1 MPKSRVTAIA
11 AAIALAVGSAAA
23 TTTAV
28 AQEKPSVSKGAAK
41 TLKAAQDALVANNYD
56 EVLAKTAEAKGVSG
70 LSSYDKYVIAQFETQ
85 AYARKGNLGEAAKAM
100 EAQLETGFGTPAEK
114 VQIQKGLSSIA
125 YQQKNYAKAADMG
138 QQVIAAGG
146 ADAETYTVVAQSYFL
161 QNKYDDTIKFLG
173 DYVGDQEKKGQQP
186 KEQTLQLMS
195 ESYSKKGDTNG
206 ATASLEKLV
215 AYYPKPIYWNN
226 LLYTMMRAEGNTDVV
241 TLNIYRLM
249 LDTGT
254 LKQPSD
260 FTEMAQLAIERG
272 TPCEAKKVLERGA
285 AENVF
290 VEQRDKERNQR
301 LLESST
307 KLCQQDQAGIGK
319 FATEAQAAK
328 SGEGDV
334 RLGQAYLSF
343 DQADKAVEPIQRG
356 ITKGSLK
363 SNEEAQILLGMAQL
377 KQKKVDDAV
386 KSFKSVKG
394 DPKWTRLA
402 NLWALHAKA

>member
-1 MPKSRVTAIA
+1 MPNSKVTALA
-11 AAIALAVGSAAA
+11 AAIALAIGSAAV
-23 TTTAV
+23 TTPAMT
-28 AQEKPSVSKGAAK
+28 QEKPSVSKGAAK

-56 EVLAKTAEAKGVSG
+56 EVLAKTTEAKAIAG
-70 LSSYDKYVIAQFETQ
+70 LTTYDTYVIAQFETQ

-100 EAQLETGFGTPAEK
+100 EAQLASGFGTPAEK
-114 VQIQKGLSSIA
+114 AQIQKGLSSIA
-125 YQQKNYAKAADMG
+125 YQQKNYAKAAEMG
-138 QQVIAAGG
+138 NEVIKAGT
-146 ADAETYTVVAQSYFL
+146 ADADTYTVVAQSYFL
-161 QNKYDDTIKFLG
+161 QNKYDETIRFIG
-173 DYVGDQEKKGQQP
+173 EYVGEQEKKGQQP

-195 ESYSKKGDTNG
+195 ESYSKKGDTGG
-206 ATASLEKLV
+206 ATAALEKLV

-226 LLYTMMRAEGNTDVV
+226 LLYTMMRSEGNSDVV

-272 TPCEAKKVLERGA
+272 TPCEAQKVLERGA

-290 VEQRDKERNQR
+290 GEQRDKERNDR
-301 LLESST
+301 LLESSK
-307 KLCQQDQAGIGK
+307 KLCSQDQAGIAK

-343 DQADKAVEPIQRG
+343 GQPDKAVDPIQRG
-356 ITKGSLK
+356 ITKGGLR

-377 KQKKVDDAV
+377 KQKRSDDAV

-394 DPKWTRLA
+394 DAKWTRLA